1 MLKNILGS
9 LVFTVAVF
17 VVVNFIGD
25 AMVNPATAPHQS
37 NLKVADAEPA
47 PAPEP
52 PQEAASSTP
61 TSTPEAASPEAVT
74 SEAVTPE
81 VAAPVVAPATAQ
93 ATAMAGD
100 VDTGSKTFR
109 KKCMGC
115 HTADKGGANR
125 TGPNLWGIVGK
136 AKGASKG
143 YRYSKNMSALGGVWT
158 TEEISAFIAG
168 PRTFLPDTKM
178 TFPGLKSEQD
188 RADVLAYL
196 KTLKD

>member
-25 AMVNPATAPHQS
+25 VMVNPATAPHQS
-37 NLKVADAEPA
+37 NLKVAEVQPA

-52 PQEAASSTP
+52 VQETAAP
-61 TSTPEAASPEAVT
+61 AQAPEAP
-74 SEAVTPE
+74 TPQA
-81 VAAPVVAPATAQ
+81 AAPVVEQ

-100 VDTGSKTFR
+100 VDAGSNIFR
-109 KKCMGC
+109 KKCLSC
-115 HTADKGGANR
+115 HTAGKDEANR
-125 TGPNLWGIVGK
+125 TGPNLWGIVDK
-136 AKGASKG
+136 PKGASEG
-143 YRYSKNMSALGGVWT
+143 YRYSKNMSAMGGVWT
-158 TEEISAFIAG
+158 TEDISAFIAG

-178 TFPGLKSEQD
+178 TFAGLKNEQD
-188 RADVLAYL
+188 RANVLAYL

>member
-25 AMVNPATAPHQS
+25 VMVNPATAPHQG
-37 NLKVADAEPA
+37 NLKVAEVQPA

-52 PQEAASSTP
+52 VQETAAP
-61 TSTPEAASPEAVT
+61 AQAPEAPAPQA
-74 SEAVTPE
+74 AAPDAAPD
-81 VAAPVVAPATAQ
+81 AAPVVEQ

-100 VDTGSKTFR
+100 VDAGGNIFR
-109 KKCMGC
+109 KKCLSC
-115 HTADKGGANR
+115 HTAGKDEANR
-125 TGPNLWGIVGK
+125 TGPNLWGIVDK
-136 AKGASKG
+136 PKGASEG
-143 YRYSKNMSALGGVWT
+143 YRYSKNMNALGGVWT
-158 TEEISAFIAG
+158 TEDISAFIAG

-178 TFPGLKSEQD
+178 TFAGLKNEQD
-188 RADVLAYL
+188 RANVLAYL

>member
-9 LVFTVAVF
+9 IVFTVAVF
-17 VVVNFIGD
+17 MVVDFIGNV
-25 AMVNPATAPHQS
+25 MVNPATAPHQS

-47 PAPEP
+47 PAPES
-52 PQEAASSTP
+52 PQEP
-61 TSTPEAASPEAVT
+61 TSPASTPEAPSPEA
-74 SEAVTPE
+74 ATPE
-81 VAAPVVAPATAQ
+81 EATAPVIAQATAQ

-136 AKGASKG
+136 AKGASEG
-143 YRYSKNMSALGGVWT
+143 YRYSKNMSALGGTWSA
-158 TEEISAFIAG
+158 EDISAFIAG